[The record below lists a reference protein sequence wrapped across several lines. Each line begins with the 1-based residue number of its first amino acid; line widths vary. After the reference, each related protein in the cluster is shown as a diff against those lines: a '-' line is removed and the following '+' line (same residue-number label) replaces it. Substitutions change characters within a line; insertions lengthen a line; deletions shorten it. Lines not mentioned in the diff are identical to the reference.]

1 MPIATPQGTL
11 DFKSVDKVTF
21 VGASSNTVI
30 DTTTGSLG
38 VGVGVGG
45 PTSNLH
51 VVGNALITGN
61 VSDLNVVSNVNM
73 LHTSNTASIKLN
85 SNVVTEFPRSKKLI
99 KYPRVNLTQ
108 NALNNGYAAAASSEN
123 TSTSR
128 YAFNAFNSN
137 LIDEWQL
144 SGVNNDPNQGYN
156 ITSPFDANSNSPT
169 ISVVNGGS
177 YTGAWIKI
185 QLPDAI
191 RVLKVRMHLPDVSS
205 SRRPDKAVV
214 LGSNDDTNWYN
225 LSNEFVIAFGSSG
238 WANIDINSPVAYYKH
253 IKLLVTSLASEIGV
267 TTGQLQLRE
276 LEYYGTPEY
285 DPEAHGTDVVVKSV
299 PNVPNTD
306 WLDIYI
312 DGQDYTSMPSGS
324 GSVLDKS
331 TNNRHGTP
339 SNVTFNST
347 WKAFEIESASTS
359 NITVPF
365 NSTGGAYVHT
375 IALWFLMDTT
385 AGGNRC
391 IFTIR
396 GSESTGKQIALI
408 INQDTTTVGFKYD
421 FYSADIRYY
430 DPSVVANKWMHC
442 VVTYSGGANNVSKEI
457 YLDGVK
463 LPAYGTSTSPLA
475 LTGTENLI
483 IGGNLNSG
491 NASFEGM
498 VANFRMF
505 NRVLTS
511 DEIYQLYAYQKEY
524 FGHGD
529 LGMSLKAGR
538 LGIGTSEPRV
548 ALDVRGD
555 ILGGCPIYFAAYN
568 TNGASAGNTV
578 IWNEL
583 WISRGGGYDTG
594 TGIFTA
600 PLAGIYKFY
609 YTLRQSGGTTASLY
623 ARVQLNGSDVSNNY
637 GAIYL
642 STTRDQAG
650 STVLFKLN
658 AGDEISVKVY
668 NNDMASAYSSFVG
681 EYFSSL

>member
-11 DFKSVDKVTF
+11 DFKSVDTITF

-38 VGVGVGG
+38 VGVDGNG

-51 VVGNALITGN
+51 VVGDTRLEGDI
-61 VSDLNVVSNVNM
+61 NM
-73 LHTSNTASIKLN
+73 LHTSNTAALKLN

-99 KYPRVNLTQ
+99 KYPRVVLTANGLNQGYTVSGCSEYSSGLTYYGAFTPPTTLSTPSGAWLTPTSGTTGYDTGTGDYLLSAQLHSDSLTGEYVQIVLPERINPVYFTVQPRPESANNNQGLISCIKEGEIWASNSNDSGTTWTLVGTIQ
-108 NALNNGYAAAASSEN
+108 NFIPTSLYQQYTVSAINATGYYDTFALIIHKNNGQVFAGVG
-123 TSTSR
+123 
-128 YAFNAFNSN
+128 
-137 LIDEWQL
+137 EWQL
-144 SGVNNDPNQGYN
+144 YGV
-156 ITSPFDANSNSPT
+156 
-169 ISVVNGGS
+169 
-177 YTGAWIKI
+177 
-185 QLPDAI
+185 
-191 RVLKVRMHLPDVSS
+191 
-205 SRRPDKAVV
+205 
-214 LGSNDDTNWYN
+214 
-225 LSNEFVIAFGSSG
+225 
-238 WANIDINSPVAYYKH
+238 
-253 IKLLVTSLASEIGV
+253 
-267 TTGQLQLRE
+267 
-276 LEYYGTPEY
+276 PEY
-285 DPEAHGTDVVVKSV
+285 DPDANGVDVKVTSY

-312 DGQDYTSMPSGS
+312 DGQDYSIMPSGN

-365 NSTGGAYVHT
+365 NSTGDDYVHT

-421 FYSADIRYY
+421 FYSSDVRHY
-430 DPSVVANKWMHC
+430 DPSVVANKWMH
-442 VVTYSGGANNVSKEI
+442 VALTYSGGNNSTESKEI
-457 YLDGVK
+457 YFNGVK
-463 LPAYGTSTSPLA
+463 LGVTVSGTSPLN

-511 DEIYQLYAYQKEY
+511 DEIYQLYTYQKEY

-529 LGMSLKAGR
+529 LSMTLKAGR
-538 LGIGTSEPRV
+538 LGIGTSEPKA

-555 ILGGCPIYFAAYN
+555 IYGGCPIYFAAYN

-583 WISRGGGYDTG
+583 WISKGGGYDKS

-609 YTLRQSGGTTASLY
+609 YTLRQSGGAATSLY
-623 ARVQLNGSDVSNNY
+623 ARVQLNGADISSSY

-650 STVLFKLN
+650 STVLLKLN
-658 AGDEISVKVY
+658 AGDTISVKVY
-668 NNDMASAYSSFVG
+668 NYDMASAYSSFVG